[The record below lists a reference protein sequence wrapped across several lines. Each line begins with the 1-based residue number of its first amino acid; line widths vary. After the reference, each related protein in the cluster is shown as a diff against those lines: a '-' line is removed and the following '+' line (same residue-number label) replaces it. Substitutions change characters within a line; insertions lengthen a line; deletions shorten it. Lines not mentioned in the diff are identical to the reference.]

1 MANTIL
7 RLAFAAVLVVS
18 SAGFVFAQETGGTG
32 TGDVAIIPPGPPLPD
47 MQTVLDQCSVAD
59 AADACTA
66 SADTYLTALDG
77 AGLPPADYSQALA
90 DFVIALTAIA
100 QADNVCDTID
110 AEVAMAIRLAAAKA
124 TDPGQVAQFNNIA
137 DTIASCSNFA
147 TAAIAP
153 AASPA

>member
-7 RLAFAAVLVVS
+7 RLAVAAVLVVS
-18 SAGFVFAQETGGTG
+18 SAGFVYAQGTGGTG
-32 TGDVAIIPPGPPLPD
+32 PGDVAIIPPGAPLPD

-59 AADACTA
+59 AAEACTT
-66 SADTYLTALDG
+66 STDTYLTALSG
-77 AGLPPADYSQALA
+77 VGLAPADYSQALA

-110 AEVAMAIRLAAAKA
+110 TEVALAIRLAAAQA

-137 DTIASCSNFA
+137 DTVASCSNFA

-153 AASPA
+153 PASPA